1 MIDTKNKV
9 VENLEALLFTD
20 SQIGEISATSCKDSA
35 ELLAAILEDAGD
47 IEAFKIADEIN
58 KCLYVA
64 EMAYKRGFCA
74 ATYLYRETIKDAA
87 DGIKNGT
94 REI

>member
-1 MIDTKNKV
+1 MIDTKEKI
-9 VENLEALLFTD
+9 VETLNGLLFTD
-20 SQIGEISATSCKDSA
+20 KEIGEITATSCKDSA

-64 EMAYKRGFCA
+64 EMAYKRGYCA
-74 ATYLYRETIKDAA
+74 ATFLYREMIKDAA
-87 DGIKNGT
+87 EDIKNGT